1 MIFFCLGFP
10 CVLLCNDSWLV
21 LSNLQIKDMLQKLDE
36 TLKSKDRDRKAFK
49 EKHGIMTQ
57 DERNAMMKRRSAN

>member
-1 MIFFCLGFP
+1 
-10 CVLLCNDSWLV
+10 
-21 LSNLQIKDMLQKLDE
+21 MLQKLDE
-36 TLKSKDRDRKAFK
+36 TLKSKDKDRKAFK

>member
-1 MIFFCLGFP
+1 MA
-10 CVLLCNDSWLV
+10 LLHFLC
-21 LSNLQIKDMLQKLDE
+21 QIKDMLQKLDE

-57 DERNAMMKRRSAN
+57 DERNAMMKRRPAN

>member
-1 MIFFCLGFP
+1 MFSCITICGSFFGI
-10 CVLLCNDSWLV
+10 
-21 LSNLQIKDMLQKLDE
+21 LQIKDMLQKLDE
-36 TLKSKDRDRKAFK
+36 TLKSKDKDRKAFK